1 MKSFAVALGIFILV
15 FIGTGYYSHRLNEEI
30 EHLESKLSDVRDSVT
45 HEDWDKSK
53 EKTNDLMADW
63 DKAQNW
69 LKAIVNHKEM
79 DLIMQTLYEM
89 KGYVDAENKEET
101 LVKAGVLKVFLEH
114 IPENEALTLNNIF

>member
-30 EHLESKLSDVRDSVT
+30 EHLESKLSDVTDCVT

-101 LVKAGVLKVFLEH
+101 LVKAGILKVFLEH

>member
-15 FIGTGYYSHRLNEEI
+15 FIGTGYYTHRLNEEI
-30 EHLESKLSDVRDSVT
+30 EHLESRLSDVSDSVT
-45 HEDWDKSK
+45 KEDWDKSK
-53 EKTNDLMADW
+53 DKTKILMDDW

-89 KGYVDAENKEET
+89 KGYIDAENKEEA